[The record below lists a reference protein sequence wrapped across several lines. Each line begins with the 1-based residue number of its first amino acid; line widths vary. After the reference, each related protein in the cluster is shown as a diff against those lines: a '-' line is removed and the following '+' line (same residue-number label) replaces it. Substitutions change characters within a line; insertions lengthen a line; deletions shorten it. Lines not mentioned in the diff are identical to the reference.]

1 MDDEVIFEVILPAIT
16 SAPDMNLGCNIS
28 LTDIGQCPIPDGST
42 TGTALKFIMNLLG
55 KAR

>member
-1 MDDEVIFEVILPAIT
+1 MEDEIIFEVIVPAIT
-16 SAPDMNLGCNIS
+16 SCPDMNLGCNIN

>member
-1 MDDEVIFEVILPAIT
+1 MDEEIIFEVIVPAIT
-16 SAPDMNLGCNIS
+16 SVPDMNLGCNIS

-42 TGTALKFIMNLLG
+42 TGTALRFIMSLFG

>member
-1 MDDEVIFEVILPAIT
+1 MDDEIVFEVILPAIT

-42 TGTALKFIMNLLG
+42 TGTALKLIMQLFG